1 MLLWICFRTL
11 SYQAWEFRMKYP
23 SIVFALLFS
32 SLAWAEPF
40 APEDVFRLNWVSGL
54 QVSPDGK
61 FVVYSHNFM
70 DIMEDRRRANLWRVD
85 SDGSNARPI
94 TTGAVNDRG
103 AVISP
108 DSTRVAYVSSDDKGS
123 QIFVRWLEG
132 GETLQ
137 LTRQAKGPGNL
148 AWSPDGEYLAFTMQV
163 PTKPTTIGKM
173 PAAPKGAEWA
183 KPPTVVDRIPFRAD
197 GAGTLPLGYTHVFV
211 VPAAGGAA
219 RQVTEGDFN
228 YGGPAW
234 AADGKSL
241 FVVGNR
247 NDDWRRKPLHSEI
260 YRVSLDD
267 LSITALTDRDGPD
280 IGVTVSP
287 DGKRLAWVGFDDKRL
302 SSQQFK
308 LNIMDVDGGNKSVLL
323 GDLDRSLN
331 GLEWAAD
338 SRSLYV
344 SYDDQ
349 GLTKL
354 AKVDLRGRMTAV
366 TDALTGLSLSRP
378 YSGAEWA
385 VGGNNVYAITTG
397 DAQRPAELA
406 IGRGTGKP
414 KTVTRLNDNLV
425 EHREM
430 AKVEELWLK
439 SSYDGKPIQ
448 AWVAYPPGF
457 DKDQKYPL
465 ILEIHGGPH
474 TAYGPHFA
482 AEIQL
487 FAAAGYVVVYVNPR
501 GSTSYGSEFELEIH
515 HNYPSQDYDDLMSAV
530 DAVIDKGSIDT
541 ERLYVTGGS
550 GGGVLTA
557 WTVGK
562 TDRFAAAVVAK
573 PVINW
578 ISFAL
583 SADNPDFFSRYWF
596 SALPWED
603 VDQYWARSPLSLVGN
618 VTTPT
623 MLLTGESDWRTPMW
637 ESEQYHAALMLEGVD
652 TALVRIP
659 GASHSIA
666 RRPSQLI
673 AKVAAILGWF
683 EKYGP
688 EDEE

>member
-1 MLLWICFRTL
+1 
-11 SYQAWEFRMKYP
+11 MKYP
-23 SIVFALLFS
+23 ALIFALLFTAAS
-32 SLAWAEPF
+32 WAEQAAF
-40 APEDVFRLNWVSGL
+40 APEDVFRLNWVSDL
-54 QVSPDGK
+54 EVSPDGE

-70 DIMEDRRRANLWRVD
+70 DIMEDRRRANLWRID
-85 SDGSNARPI
+85 SDGKNARPI
-94 TTGAVNDRG
+94 TTGAVNDGG
-103 AVISP
+103 AAISP
-108 DSTRVAYVSSDDKGS
+108 DSTRVAYVSADEKGA

-148 AWSPDGEYLAFTMQV
+148 AWSPGGKYLAFTMMV
-163 PTKPTTIGKM
+163 PSQPTTIGTM
-173 PAAPKGAEWA
+173 PKAPEGAEWA

-211 VPAAGGAA
+211 VPANGGAP
-219 RQVTEGDFN
+219 RQLTEGEFN
-228 YGGPAW
+228 YGSPAW
-234 AADGKSL
+234 SADGKSL
-241 FVVGNR
+241 IVVGNQR
-247 NDDWRRKPLHSEI
+247 EDWRRNPLRADL
-260 YRVSLDD
+260 YRVSLEDG
-267 LSITALTDRDGPD
+267 SITALTDRDGPD
-280 IGVTVSP
+280 VAPRVSP
-287 DGKRLAWVGFDDKRL
+287 DGKRLAWLGFDDREL
-302 SSQQFK
+302 SNQQFQ
-308 LNIMDVDGGNKSVLL
+308 LHVMDMDGGEPKVLL
-323 GDLDRSLN
+323 GDLDRSID

-338 SRSLYV
+338 SRALYI

-349 GLTKL
+349 GLSRL
-354 AKVDLRGRMTAV
+354 AKVDLRGRKTDIS
-366 TDALTGLSLSRP
+366 DALTGLSLSRP
-378 YSGAEWA
+378 YTGADFA
-385 VGGNNVYAITTG
+385 VGGRDVFAITTG
-397 DAQRPAELA
+397 DPQRPAELA
-406 IGRGTGKP
+406 IGRGTGEP
-414 KTVTRLNDNLV
+414 RTVTSLNDNLV
-425 EHREM
+425 EHRDM
-430 AKVEELWLK
+430 APIEELWLE
-439 SSYDGKPIQ
+439 SSYDGKPVQ

-457 DKDQKYPL
+457 DKDESYPL

-501 GSTSYGSEFELEIH
+501 GSTSYGSEFALEIDK
-515 HNYPSQDYDDLMSAV
+515 NYPSQDYDDLMSAV
-530 DAVIDKGSIDT
+530 DAVIAKGSIDT

-578 ISFAL
+578 ISFVL
-583 SADNPDFFSRYWF
+583 SADNQDYFSRYWF
-596 SALPWED
+596 TAMPWED
-603 VDQYWARSPLSLVGN
+603 VNQYWERSPLALVGN

-623 MLLTGESDWRTPMW
+623 MLLTGEADWRTPMW
-637 ESEQYHAALMLEGVD
+637 ESEQYHAALMLRGVD

-683 EKYGP
+683 EKYGA
-688 EDEE
+688 EEEGEE